1 MDAAFMDA
9 EPRRR
14 GHDLSRMDP
23 RHLDLLRELADRHSV
38 TAVAEA
44 THRTPSAVSQQLR
57 TAQRE
62 LGGIPLVEP
71 HGRGVR
77 LTEAGRLLAD
87 GGRDLARTIAQ
98 VQARWDA
105 YLGSASGT
113 VRLAALPSAAA
124 VLLPEVLSRLADTAV
139 GLECTDVDIAESEY
153 PGMVADHDV
162 VVGHSFTGPV
172 PAGAE
177 HLVTA
182 ALLREPLDI
191 AMRADHV
198 LATKARVTARDVVL
212 HEWYGVPLGYPF
224 DDLRIAVE
232 TATGTPVRVV
242 QRIRDNRLVEALV
255 AAGDRVA
262 VLPRYSTTPGA
273 GIVLR
278 PVHGMDAARW
288 IVAILRPDRAERL
301 AVRTVLDALRA
312 VGREVVG

>member
-1 MDAAFMDA
+1 MDA

-23 RHLDLLRELADRHSV
+23 RHLDLLRELADRGSV
-38 TAVAEA
+38 TAVAEV

-62 LGGIPLVEP
+62 LGGIPLVEA

-87 GGRDLARTIAQ
+87 GGRDLARAVAQ
-98 VQARWDA
+98 VQARWDE

-113 VRLAALPSAAA
+113 VRLAALPSAATI
-124 VLLPEVLSRLADTAV
+124 LLPGVLDRLADTAV
-139 GLECTDVDIAESEY
+139 DLECTDMDIAESEY
-153 PGMVADHDV
+153 SGMVADHDI

-172 PAGAE
+172 PAGAG
-177 HLVTA
+177 HLYTA

-191 AMRADHV
+191 AMRADHA
-198 LATKARVTARDVVL
+198 LAAKARVTARDVVL

-232 TATGTPVRVV
+232 TAAGTPVRVV
-242 QRIRDNRLVEALV
+242 QRLRDNRLVEALV

-273 GIVLR
+273 GLTLR

-312 VGREVVG
+312 VAVDVVG

>member
-1 MDAAFMDA
+1 MNA

-23 RHLDLLRELADRHSV
+23 RHLDLLRELADRGSV

-44 THRTPSAVSQQLR
+44 TRRTPSAVSQQLR

-62 LGGIPLVEP
+62 VGGIPLVEP
-71 HGRGVR
+71 AGRGVR
-77 LTEAGRLLAD
+77 LTEAGSLLAD

-98 VQARWDA
+98 VQARWDT

-113 VRLAALPSAAA
+113 VRLATLPSAATI
-124 VLLPEVLSRLADTAV
+124 LLPGVLDRLAGTEV
-139 GLECTDVDIAESEY
+139 HLECTDVDIAEPEY
-153 PGMVADHDV
+153 SGMVADHDI

-172 PAGAE
+172 PAGAG
-177 HLVTA
+177 HLATA

-191 AMRADHV
+191 AMRTDHA
-198 LATKARVTARDVVL
+198 LAAQARVTPQDLAL

-232 TATGTPVRVV
+232 ATVGTPVRVV
-242 QRIRDNRLVEALV
+242 QRLRDNRLIEALV

-301 AVRTVLDALRA
+301 AVRAVLDALRA
-312 VGREVVG
+312 VGRETAA

>member
-1 MDAAFMDA
+1 MNV

-14 GHDLSRMDP
+14 GHDLTRMDP
-23 RHLDLLRELADRHSV
+23 RHLDLLRELADRRSV

-44 THRTPSAVSQQLR
+44 TRRTPSAVSQQLR

-87 GGRDLARTIAQ
+87 GGRELARTIAQ
-98 VQARWDA
+98 VQATWDA

-124 VLLPEVLSRLADTAV
+124 ILLPGVLDRLAGTDV
-139 GLECTDVDIAESEY
+139 HLECTDVDIAESEY
-153 PGMVADHDV
+153 SGMVADHDIA
-162 VVGHSFTGPV
+162 VGHSFTGPV

-191 AMRADHV
+191 AVRADHA
-198 LATKARVTARDVVL
+198 LATRARVTAQDLVL

-232 TATGTPVRVV
+232 TIVGTPVRVV
-242 QRIRDNRLVEALV
+242 QRLRDNRLIEALV

-288 IVAILRPDRAERL
+288 IVAILRPDHAERL

-312 VGREVVG
+312 AGRDVAT

>member
-1 MDAAFMDA
+1 MDAL
-9 EPRRR
+9 PRRR
-14 GHDLSRMDP
+14 GHDLTRVDP
-23 RHLDLLRELADRHSV
+23 RHLDLLRELADRGSV

-87 GGRDLARTIAQ
+87 GGRDLARTVAQ
-98 VQARWDA
+98 VQATWDA

-113 VRLAALPSAAA
+113 VRLAALPSAAT
-124 VLLPEVLSRLADTAV
+124 VLLPGVLDRLAGTDV
-139 GLECTDVDIAESEY
+139 HLECTDVDIAESEY
-153 PGMVADHDV
+153 SGMVADHDV

-172 PAGAE
+172 PAGAG

-191 AMRADHV
+191 AVRAGHP
-198 LATKARVTARDVVL
+198 LASRARVTARDLVL

-232 TATGTPVRVV
+232 TTAGAPVQVV
-242 QRIRDNRLVEALV
+242 QRLRDNRLVEALV
-255 AAGDRVA
+255 AASDRVA

-312 VGREVVG
+312 ASADVVG

>member
-1 MDAAFMDA
+1 
-9 EPRRR
+9 
-14 GHDLSRMDP
+14 MDP

-139 GLECTDVDIAESEY
+139 DLECTDVDIAESEY
-153 PGMVADHDV
+153 PGMVADHDI

-198 LATKARVTARDVVL
+198 LATKARVTARDVVQ

-232 TATGTPVRVV
+232 TATGTSVRVV
-242 QRIRDNRLVEALV
+242 QRLRDNRLIEALV

-301 AVRTVLDALRA
+301 AVTTVLDALRA
-312 VGREVVG
+312 AGRGVVG